1 MTGAS
6 RTRDLSE
13 LRMVLGQ
20 FRGATTAII
29 LLSSTL
35 NVLALT
41 SSIYLLLIYDRV
53 LTSGSMQTLVS
64 LFLMIAFLFVFHGL
78 FEILRSNLLAML
90 GHSFDRKIAGRVQ
103 KLEMELAVTKTDT
116 SMPMRDLDQI
126 RGFMAGPGPS
136 AMIDLPWI
144 LFFLIILFLLHP
156 LLGLTTLV
164 GAIIMGILTWTNDKR
179 SVEKVMR
186 VNEIS
191 RERSAISQRFRRNAE
206 TIKGLGINKRV
217 NHLIAAKHDEYVQAQ
232 SELSRQTSFFGT
244 LSKVFRIFL
253 QSAVLTVG
261 AVIVLNGQAT
271 GGIIFAAAILAGRA
285 LAPVDQA
292 IANWRNFVGARQGW
306 ERLNALL
313 AENPGEDAMSVELA
327 APHESISAERIMIAP
342 PGSQRIAVAEAQ
354 FKLEAGDAAAI
365 VGPSGSGKSS
375 LVRGLVNVWPLA
387 RGAVRLDGA
396 ELDQWDPDRLGEFY
410 GYVPQ
415 EIELFSGSIAENIA
429 RFEPDAPSDLVTKA
443 AKEAGL
449 HDLILHLPDGYETQ
463 VGEGGTILS
472 TGQRQRVALARA
484 LYRDP
489 FIVILDEPDSNLD
502 PDGEA
507 ALIDAIS
514 NVRKRKGIVII
525 VTHRM
530 PLLKHVNI
538 VMVMNQ
544 GKQTAFGP
552 RDDVLEALQKQR
564 AQAAPTKSGTV
575 QSGLK
580 VVSGKDS

>member
-1 MTGAS
+1 MTGVS
-6 RTRDLSE
+6 RPGKQSE
-13 LRMVLGQ
+13 LRAVLNK
-20 FRGATTAII
+20 FRGATMAII
-29 LLSSTL
+29 LLSSAL
-35 NVLALT
+35 NILALT

-53 LTSGSMQTLVS
+53 LTSGSIQTLVS
-64 LFLMIAFLFVFHGL
+64 LFLMIAFLFIFQGL

-90 GHSFDRKIAGRVQ
+90 GHSFDRKIATRVQ
-103 KLEMELAVTKTDT
+103 KLEMELAVTNKDT
-116 SMPMRDLDQI
+116 ALPMRDLDQI

-164 GAIIMGILTWTNDKR
+164 GAIVMGILTWTNDKR
-179 SVEKVMR
+179 SVEKVTR
-186 VNEIS
+186 LTEIS
-191 RERSAISQRFRRNAE
+191 RERAAVAQRFRRNAE
-206 TIKGLGINKRV
+206 TIKGLGISKRV
-217 NHLIAAKHDEYVQAQ
+217 NHLIAAKHDEYVTAQ
-232 SELSRQTSFFGT
+232 SDLSRQTSFFGT

-271 GGIIFAAAILAGRA
+271 GGIIFASAILAGRA

-306 ERLNALL
+306 HRLNALL
-313 AENPGEDAMSVELA
+313 AENPDEQSMSVELA

-354 FKLEAGDAAAI
+354 FKLRAGDAAAI

-396 ELDQWDPDRLGEFY
+396 ELEQWDPDRLGEFY

-415 EIELFSGSIAENIA
+415 EIELFSGTVAENIA
-429 RFEPDAPSDLVTKA
+429 RFEPDAPSGLVTAA
-443 AKEAGL
+443 AKQAGL
-449 HDLILHLPDGYETQ
+449 HDLILHLPEGYETQ
-463 VGEGGTILS
+463 VGEGGTVLS

-502 PDGEA
+502 PEGEA
-507 ALIDAIS
+507 ALIEAIN
-514 NVRKRKGIVII
+514 NVRERNGIVII

-530 PLLKHVNI
+530 PLLKHTNI

-552 RDDVLEALQKQR
+552 RDQILDALNKQR
-564 AQAAPTKSGTV
+564 ENSASAKTDTV

-580 VVSGKDS
+580 VVSGKDR